1 MITYRT
7 PKQGITTKAQLA
19 KINPEMA
26 AIRPMTQGR
35 VFYPRKIYKQSGHR
49 LDEIIEEVAA
59 MLHPELYPG
68 HKLKFFGELR

>member
-26 AIRPMTQGR
+26 AIRPMTRGR
-35 VFYPRKIYKQSGHR
+35 VFYPLPLYKQSGHR
-49 LDEIIEEVAA
+49 LDEIIEDVAA
-59 MLHPELYPG
+59 ILHPELYPG
-68 HKLKFFGELR
+68 HHLKFFRELR